1 MTSTLDLTRRIDLLR
16 ERRQELDLATPGEV
30 VLEQR
35 QVLRRACLWGAGAV
49 AAVAALGFGILF
61 FQFQATS
68 DIEKKVLPVEADL
81 ASTQS
86 ELEVSRAA
94 LQKQRNSNSIL
105 AKALAATPSG
115 AALMRDLQER
125 VPEGVQLSDLKRSG
139 SGVTV
144 AGLVQDPVSFVR
156 LNTLELQLA
165 QSPLLS
171 QPKLVKATRNPPEGG
186 ANASVPGKVAFEIQA
201 QLRDLAADPATFDTL
216 RRLGADGLVKRLQ
229 LLRKEGLMP

>member
-1 MTSTLDLTRRIDLLR
+1 MTSTLDPTRRIDLLR

-30 VLEQR
+30 VREQR
-35 QVLRRACLWGAGAV
+35 QLLRRACLWGAGLV
-49 AAVAALGFGILF
+49 VVVGALGIVVSAGQWI
-61 FQFQATS
+61 ATAKLR
-68 DIEKKVLPVEADL
+68 EVEQVEADL

-86 ELEVSRAA
+86 NLDARRAA
-94 LQKQRNSNSIL
+94 LQKQRSSNTIL

-125 VPEGVQLSDLKRSG
+125 VPQGVQLSDLKRSG
-139 SGVTV
+139 AGVTLV
-144 AGLVQDPVSFVR
+144 GLVQDPVSFLR
-156 LNTLELQLA
+156 LNALELQLA

-201 QLRDLAADPATFDTL
+201 QLRDLAADPTTVDTL